1 MSKIYIIGAVPTGDL
16 GISDD
21 HRALRDTHKA
31 IQARRR
37 KLIQR
42 HKIHKAGIDGKSCA
56 RLAVLCAWMA
66 RSDKGQVF
74 VCEDRLPLLLEGI
87 VAQIGDFVAQSQ
99 HPAEALVHLERVSVA
114 SQDQGRAYDVALALL
129 YYVMCGQR
137 VRNGATGETVEPL
150 LPFHVVIEDVRGI
163 LSRAYVSFMTS
174 ADS

>member
-1 MSKIYIIGAVPTGDL
+1 MSKIYIIGTVPTGDL

-21 HRALRDTHKA
+21 HRALRDTHGA

-42 HKIHKAGIDGKSCA
+42 RKIHKAGIDGKSCA

-66 RSDKGQVF
+66 RSGKGQVF
-74 VCEDRLPLLLEGI
+74 VCEELLPLLLEDI

-99 HPAEALVHLERVSVA
+99 HPAEALVHLKRVSLA
-114 SQDQGRAYDVALALL
+114 SQDRGRPHDIALALL
-129 YYVMCGQR
+129 HYVMCGQR

-150 LPFHVVIEDVRGI
+150 LPFRVVIDDVRGI
-163 LSRAYVSFMTS
+163 LSRAHEAFVNSCL
-174 ADS
+174 